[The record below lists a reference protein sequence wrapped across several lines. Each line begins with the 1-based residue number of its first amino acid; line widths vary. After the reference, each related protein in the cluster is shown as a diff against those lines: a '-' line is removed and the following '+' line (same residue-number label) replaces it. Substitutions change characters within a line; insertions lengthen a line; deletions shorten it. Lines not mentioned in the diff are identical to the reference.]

1 MSASGVERFAADLEA
16 DLGAAVR
23 RQVPLGPLT
32 TYGVGGPAAVLLDA
46 ADDRALAV
54 AAQHLARAREPIPVL
69 IVGLGSNLLV
79 ADDGFPGLVVVLGP
93 AFSEV
98 AIEGTL
104 VRAGARAK
112 LPVVARQTAGAGLT
126 GFEWAAGIPGTVGGA
141 VRMNAGVLEADL
153 SDVLAR
159 VRVVD
164 LATGDD
170 GVVAARDL
178 DLGYRRSSL
187 RDDQIVVWAELE
199 LVEGDAEAAR
209 AAIKDKTQ
217 WRRDHQPGGRNA
229 GSVFTNPPGDSAGR
243 LIALLSERN
252 GRHWPRTVL
261 EPASS

>member
-126 GFEWAAGIPGTVGGA
+126 VLGWAGYAGTGTPPEPA
-141 VRMNAGVLEADL
+141 LLAIRVLYCLVPCACY
-153 SDVLAR
+153 LAA
-159 VRVVD
+159 
-164 LATGDD
+164 L
-170 GVVAARDL
+170 VVAARYPL
-178 DLGYRRSSL
+178 D
-187 RDDQIVVWAELE
+187 
-199 LVEGDAEAAR
+199 EAAC
-209 AAIKDKTQ
+209 
-217 WRRDHQPGGRNA
+217 RRIRDELDARNTRPQQPA
-229 GSVFTNPPGDSAGR
+229 PVA
-243 LIALLSERN
+243 
-252 GRHWPRTVL
+252 
-261 EPASS
+261 